1 MYSLRGV
8 LSRANEKSLVVIS
21 DSMDNQESSAAAD
34 DSNLVAAAMAARATQ
49 IAKLRSSTNI
59 LRTQLLAYFS
69 LVVEHDEQTPAWQ
82 EARRAIGFAQSNT
95 GVPRSALEMQI
106 GW

>member
-1 MYSLRGV
+1 
-8 LSRANEKSLVVIS
+8 
-21 DSMDNQESSAAAD
+21 MDNQDNGGAVD
-34 DSNLVAAAMAARATQ
+34 DSNLVAAATAARATQ
-49 IAKLRSSTNI
+49 MAKLRSSTHI

-69 LVVEHDEQTPAWQ
+69 LVIEHDEQTPAWQ